1 MPQTFEY
8 VKLIGLLAFLSGII
22 KLVIGFLRYSY
33 GAHLLSSFIIL
44 GIGVLFYSIGLISQK
59 LTEAKEE

>member
-8 VKLIGLLAFLSGII
+8 VKLIGLLAFFGGII
-22 KLVIGFLRYSY
+22 KLILGFLRYSY

-44 GIGVLFYSIGLISQK
+44 GIGVIIYFLGLVSQK